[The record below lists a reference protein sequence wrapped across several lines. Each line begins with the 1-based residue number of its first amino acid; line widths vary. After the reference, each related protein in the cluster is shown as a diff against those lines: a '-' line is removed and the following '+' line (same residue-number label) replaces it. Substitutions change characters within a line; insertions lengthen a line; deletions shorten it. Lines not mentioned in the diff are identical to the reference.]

1 MELVILKD
9 QTKKIETMTIRRME
23 VEPPYEIYTYHTC
36 FGIDGGT
43 RNMGVAKIYPNNRD
57 YVTIYEV
64 SLERKPKPIDRM
76 LDVQRIL
83 AETIV
88 WFGYDPKAVIEG
100 AAYMNSIYRQAELAE
115 VRAAMALWLHTFGVQ
130 VEFAPPNTIRKK
142 VFGKG
147 KEKNP
152 WSNIPGNAAAALG
165 CAYYATKMV

>member
-1 MELVILKD
+1 
-9 QTKKIETMTIRRME
+9 MT
-23 VEPPYEIYTYHTC
+23 VEPPYEIHNHSTC
-36 FGIDGGT
+36 FGFDPGT
-43 RNMGVAKIYPNNRD
+43 SNMGLAKIYPNHKD

-64 SLERKPKPIDRM
+64 SLERKARPIDRM

-115 VRAAMALWLHTFGVQ
+115 VRAAMALWLHTFDVQ
-130 VEFAPPNTIRKK
+130 VEFVAQNSIRKS
-142 VFGKG
+142 VFGNG

-152 WSNIPGNAAAALG
+152 WSNIPNNAAAALG
-165 CAYYATKMV
+165 CCYYALRLV